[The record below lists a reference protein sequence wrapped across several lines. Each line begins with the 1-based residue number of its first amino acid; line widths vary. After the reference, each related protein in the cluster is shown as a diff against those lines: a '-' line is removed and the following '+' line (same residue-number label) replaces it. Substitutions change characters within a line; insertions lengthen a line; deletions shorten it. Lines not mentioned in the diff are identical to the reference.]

1 MRPKSVLA
9 YRRKSFLY
17 RVRDNGP
24 KNQRVATSGHKTR
37 VQGGALVFFPPTF
50 FKESRAPPPESAGNP
65 RCRVYPALVLTGPLT
80 DDRDP
85 PPGGGRYNRLHFPR
99 QKYRI
104 STATVTAQETG

>member
-1 MRPKSVLA
+1 MGSRGLP
-9 YRRKSFLY
+9 
-17 RVRDNGP
+17 
-24 KNQRVATSGHKTR
+24 
-37 VQGGALVFFPPTF
+37 LVFFPPTF

-85 PPGGGRYNRLHFPR
+85 PPGGDRYNRLHFPR

>member
-1 MRPKSVLA
+1 MGSRGLP
-9 YRRKSFLY
+9 
-17 RVRDNGP
+17 
-24 KNQRVATSGHKTR
+24 
-37 VQGGALVFFPPTF
+37 LVFFPPTF

-65 RCRVYPALVLTGPLT
+65 RCRVYPALVLMGPLT